1 MVELEIILRGL
12 VVFQKMW
19 STIVGRLRKS
29 FIKIAQ
35 KQPLLEPFIA
45 IKSLDITRKSVYE
58 LLKIQAHT
66 FKINFDNLEVQL
78 GLHDLIQ

>member
-1 MVELEIILRGL
+1 MEHHSWPTKK
-12 VVFQKMW
+12 VFHQD
-19 STIVGRLRKS
+19 RP
-29 FIKIAQ
+29 
-35 KQPLLEPFIA
+35 KQPLLELFIA